1 MLHARISSIKTIL
14 SIDPD
19 LTKNVNVVMMI
30 AFQEM
35 GLILLS
41 LNFLEDYAYS
51 MLPERVREALGWG
64 CEAEIMESVV
74 ANRLDAILYSK
85 ETLSHITRVSTCAAM
100 IASACG
106 LPSWEAELI
115 RKASVY
121 HDVGKHDVPDEILNK
136 PGPLTNS
143 ERSIMQTHSIRG
155 WAYLLPSISPT
166 FRAGALIAR
175 QHHERWD
182 GSGYPDGLSGFDI
195 HLYGRIVAVAD
206 VYDALTSE
214 RVYKKPWPIYEVIE
228 HFNAMSGHL
237 YDPKVV
243 KAFLQLCSSD
253 NGALK

>member
-1 MLHARISSIKTIL
+1 
-14 SIDPD
+14 
-19 LTKNVNVVMMI
+19 MI

-35 GLILLS
+35 ELILLS
-41 LNFLEDYAYS
+41 VSFLEGYAS
-51 MLPERVREALGWG
+51 GMLPERVREALGCG

-85 ETLSHITRVSTCAAM
+85 ETHSHIARVSACAAM

-106 LPSWEAELI
+106 LPDWEAELI

-121 HDVGKHDVPDEILNK
+121 HDVGKYDVPDEILNK
-136 PGPLTNS
+136 PGPLTSS
-143 ERSIMQTHSIRG
+143 ERQIMQTHSIRG
-155 WAYLLPSISPT
+155 WSYLLPSISPI
-166 FRAGALIAR
+166 FKAGALIAR

-182 GSGYPDGLSGFDI
+182 GSGYPDGLSGSGV

-214 RVYKKPWPIYEVIE
+214 RVYKKPWPIHEVLG
-228 HFNAMSGHL
+228 HFNDMSGCL

-243 KAFLQLCSSD
+243 KAFLGFYSSD
-253 NGALK
+253 NVTAK